1 MIEGMDKEQALKI
14 LEEKWNVPIIT
25 GIMELSENFIR
36 DFIARLTVLSE
47 KYAVTFS
54 GVNKKIETV
63 ESEVS
68 SYVSRLSGDAF
79 DAKGLVE
86 LTKLLGGVQ

>member
-1 MIEGMDKEQALKI
+1 M
-14 LEEKWNVPIIT
+14 
-25 GIMELSENFIR
+25 
-36 DFIARLTVLSE
+36 
-47 KYAVTFS
+47 TFS

-68 SYVSRLSGDAF
+68 SYASRLSGDAF

-86 LTKLLGGVQ
+86 LKKLLGGVQ